1 MQNKILTA
9 RNMKFIFLAVFIIS
23 TFILLFLREPFFDEA
38 HAWMISK
45 SFNLFELFKIEKLDG
60 HLFIWHTILMPFAK
74 NNLFYPYSM
83 YIINWIFCIIALII
97 FWNKAPFN
105 LVEKTLITFSYPFFW
120 YFSIVARCYSIGILF
135 LFLILSFWRERLKRP
150 YLISSLLIL
159 LANTSAMALIGA
171 FVLGLIF
178 LFDLIKEKDNKK
190 IFYSLLI
197 LSAGA
202 IVVFCQL
209 SEGKPLDKTLDIKGF
224 IINIYYFLQL
234 HITEKEIFSI
244 LTKAKFLICALLALF
259 LPLCFFQNK
268 KTLFFFFG
276 TYSLLFGLFGFI
288 YFGHWWHY
296 LFFFV
301 YLIASIWLF
310 RIENKKEFP
319 LVKYFN
325 FIFLLLLIVY
335 FLKTIFF
342 EAKNYTYVY
351 NSNANLVADKI
362 KEKNLINKNSKVYTI
377 GDFAEIAT
385 TINPYFKN
393 LEIYNYD
400 GQKRFTLKGYKTNM
414 KPFINTKENVDKF
427 ADTLDKNKKNL
438 AVLNANIKTILPSKG
453 IKYNIEYKKIY
464 EDKNLEFL
472 VYEIKKHKNK

>member
-38 HAWMISK
+38 HAWMVSK
-45 SFNLFELFKIEKLDG
+45 SFGFFELLKAEKYEG
-60 HLFIWHTILMPFAK
+60 HLFIWHTILMPIAK

-150 YLISSLLIL
+150 YLISTLLIL

-234 HITEKEIFSI
+234 HIAEKEIFSI

-310 RIENKKEFP
+310 RIENNDENKFKKP
-319 LVKYFN
+319 FN
-325 FIFLLLLIVY
+325 FLFY
-335 FLKTIFF
+335 FIALSFCITTLFF
-342 EAKNYTYVY
+342 PAAFNYEVY
-351 NSNANLVADKI
+351 NSKTKTISKII
-362 KEKNLINKNSKVYTI
+362 KEKELFKKDDKIYALDLFSQTSTGILPYFNDIQFYNIFGNKKYGFEEYQNYVTPKTQKEKIESLINS
-377 GDFAEIAT
+377 
-385 TINPYFKN
+385 
-393 LEIYNYD
+393 
-400 GQKRFTLKGYKTNM
+400 
-414 KPFINTKENVDKF
+414 
-427 ADTLDKNKKNL
+427 LDKNKN
-438 AVLNANIKTILPSKG
+438 NIGISDRKLYPFYEGKDGFIILSPLYVNQNPYF
-453 IKYNIEYKKIY
+453 IIYKIY
-464 EDKNLEFL
+464 KGL
-472 VYEIKKHKNK
+472 K

>member
-1 MQNKILTA
+1 MITVNKEKIVKYTVLLIFIVLT
-9 RNMKFIFLAVFIIS
+9 
-23 TFILLFLREPFFDEA
+23 LFFMFQRAPFCDEA
-38 HAWMISK
+38 NAWMISK

-301 YLIASIWLF
+301 YLIASIWFF

-362 KEKNLINKNSKVYTI
+362 KEKKLINKNSKVYTI

-400 GQKRFTLKGYKTNM
+400 GQKRFTPKGYKTNM

>member
-38 HAWMISK
+38 HAWMVSK
-45 SFNLFELFKIEKLDG
+45 SFGFFELLKAEKDEG

-150 YLISSLLIL
+150 YLISTLLIL

-209 SEGKPLDKTLDIKGF
+209 SEGIPLDKTLDIKGF

-310 RIENKKEFP
+310 RIENNDENKFKKP
-319 LVKYFN
+319 FN
-325 FIFLLLLIVY
+325 FLFYFIVSS
-335 FLKTIFF
+335 FCITTLFF
-342 EAKNYTYVY
+342 PAAFNYEVY
-351 NSNANLVADKI
+351 NSKTKTISKII
-362 KEKNLINKNSKVYTI
+362 KEKELFKKDDKIYALDLFSQTSTGILPYFNDIQFYNIFGNKKYGFEEYQNYVTPKTQKEKIESLINS
-377 GDFAEIAT
+377 
-385 TINPYFKN
+385 
-393 LEIYNYD
+393 
-400 GQKRFTLKGYKTNM
+400 
-414 KPFINTKENVDKF
+414 
-427 ADTLDKNKKNL
+427 LDKNKN
-438 AVLNANIKTILPSKG
+438 NIGISDRKLYPFYEGKDGFIILSPLYVNQNPYF
-453 IKYNIEYKKIY
+453 IIYKIY
-464 EDKNLEFL
+464 KGL
-472 VYEIKKHKNK
+472 K

>member
-38 HAWMISK
+38 HAWMVSK
-45 SFNLFELFKIEKLDG
+45 SFGFFELLKAEKYEG

-150 YLISSLLIL
+150 YLISTLLIL

-202 IVVFCQL
+202 IVVFFQL

-301 YLIASIWLF
+301 YLIASIWFF

-342 EAKNYTYVY
+342 
-351 NSNANLVADKI
+351 
-362 KEKNLINKNSKVYTI
+362 
-377 GDFAEIAT
+377 
-385 TINPYFKN
+385 
-393 LEIYNYD
+393 
-400 GQKRFTLKGYKTNM
+400 
-414 KPFINTKENVDKF
+414 
-427 ADTLDKNKKNL
+427 
-438 AVLNANIKTILPSKG
+438 
-453 IKYNIEYKKIY
+453 
-464 EDKNLEFL
+464 
-472 VYEIKKHKNK
+472 

>member
-23 TFILLFLREPFFDEA
+23 TFILLFLGEPFFDEA
-38 HAWMISK
+38 HAWMVSK
-45 SFNLFELFKIEKLDG
+45 SFGFFELLKAEKYEG

-150 YLISSLLIL
+150 YLISTLLIL

-209 SEGKPLDKTLDIKGF
+209 FGAKHPDISIMTKEHIFFYKFMIYFSLFDFKNNFSIFYILDKITAFAILLLYFVSVFYFKNKR
-224 IINIYYFLQL
+224 IIF
-234 HITEKEIFSI
+234 
-244 LTKAKFLICALLALF
+244 FLISTVLLMLF
-259 LPLCFFQNK
+259 I
-268 KTLFFFFG
+268 
-276 TYSLLFGLFGFI
+276 FI
-288 YFGHWWHY
+288 FKYPGAWWHY

-310 RIENKKEFP
+310 RIENNDENKFKKP
-319 LVKYFN
+319 FN
-325 FIFLLLLIVY
+325 FLFY
-335 FLKTIFF
+335 FIALSFCITTLFF
-342 EAKNYTYVY
+342 PAAFNSEVY
-351 NSNANLVADKI
+351 NSKTKTISKII
-362 KEKNLINKNSKVYTI
+362 KEKELFKKDDKIYALDLFSQTSTGILPYFNDIQFYNIFGNKKYGFEEYQNYVTPKTQKEKIESLINS
-377 GDFAEIAT
+377 
-385 TINPYFKN
+385 
-393 LEIYNYD
+393 
-400 GQKRFTLKGYKTNM
+400 
-414 KPFINTKENVDKF
+414 
-427 ADTLDKNKKNL
+427 LDKNKN
-438 AVLNANIKTILPSKG
+438 NIGISDRKLYPFYEGKDGFIILSPLYVNQNPYF
-453 IKYNIEYKKIY
+453 IIYKIY
-464 EDKNLEFL
+464 KGL
-472 VYEIKKHKNK
+472 K

>member
-38 HAWMISK
+38 HAWMVSK
-45 SFNLFELFKIEKLDG
+45 SFGFFELLKAEKYEG
-60 HLFIWHTILMPFAK
+60 HLFIWHWILKPFST

-150 YLISSLLIL
+150 YLISTLLIL

-209 SEGKPLDKTLDIKGF
+209 S
-224 IINIYYFLQL
+224 
-234 HITEKEIFSI
+234 
-244 LTKAKFLICALLALF
+244 
-259 LPLCFFQNK
+259 
-268 KTLFFFFG
+268 
-276 TYSLLFGLFGFI
+276 
-288 YFGHWWHY
+288 
-296 LFFFV
+296 V
-301 YLIASIWLF
+301 
-310 RIENKKEFP
+310 
-319 LVKYFN
+319 
-325 FIFLLLLIVY
+325 
-335 FLKTIFF
+335 
-342 EAKNYTYVY
+342 
-351 NSNANLVADKI
+351 
-362 KEKNLINKNSKVYTI
+362 I
-377 GDFAEIAT
+377 G
-385 TINPYFKN
+385 
-393 LEIYNYD
+393 
-400 GQKRFTLKGYKTNM
+400 G
-414 KPFINTKENVDKF
+414 
-427 ADTLDKNKKNL
+427 
-438 AVLNANIKTILPSKG
+438 
-453 IKYNIEYKKIY
+453 
-464 EDKNLEFL
+464 
-472 VYEIKKHKNK
+472 